1 MSAKSLPAASE
12 EPSTTEPQPR
22 SPAATAPCSASGPAA
37 RVMRAACTL
46 GTIPCSA
53 IATSVAS
60 RTRRCAAEGCAPV
73 SSSQKCSEK
82 LSVPISSRASRE
94 AMGGLAKGLAVI
106 RAFSREHA
114 ARTLTDIARS
124 AGIPA
129 ATARRCLLT
138 LEELGYV
145 TRNARSFL
153 LRPKVLQLGAAYLE
167 SMNIE
172 QLTKTHLEELAR
184 NTADSAALCVLDGC
198 DTVYVARASVLTLL
212 RLEAHVGS
220 RFPAHATSTGRVLL
234 AGLSAERLQR
244 YFDTASLEPLTER
257 TVTSATE
264 LRSLIAECRRNG
276 YAVVEDE
283 LAYGVV
289 ALAVPVLDQQRRV
302 VAALNTSSH
311 SRRTTRTRLL
321 RERLGMLQQVS
332 RQISADL
339 ATVPWLSLSAQL

>member
-1 MSAKSLPAASE
+1 MVRRKAA
-12 EPSTTEPQPR
+12 QPR
-22 SPAATAPCSASGPAA
+22 
-37 RVMRAACTL
+37 
-46 GTIPCSA
+46 
-53 IATSVAS
+53 
-60 RTRRCAAEGCAPV
+60 
-73 SSSQKCSEK
+73 
-82 LSVPISSRASRE
+82 RE
-94 AMGGLAKGLAVI
+94 AMGGLSKGLAVI
-106 RAFSREHA
+106 RAFTREHA
-114 ARTLTDIARS
+114 ALTLSEIARGV
-124 AGIPA
+124 AMPA

-145 TRNARSFL
+145 MRSGRGFL
-153 LRPKVLQLGAAYLE
+153 LRPKVLELGAAYLE

-184 NTADSAALCVLDGC
+184 NTGDSAALCVLDGT
-198 DTVYVARASVLTLL
+198 DIVYVARASVRTLI

-234 AGLSAERLQR
+234 AGLTAERLQR

-289 ALAVPVLDQQRRV
+289 ALAVPVLDQQRR
-302 VAALNTSSH
+302 
-311 SRRTTRTRLL
+311 
-321 RERLGMLQQVS
+321 
-332 RQISADL
+332 
-339 ATVPWLSLSAQL
+339 